1 MYLRSKQEILQ
12 ALARTAEEK
21 VLLASLIDKEQT
33 CVSRGYLTHTRFL
46 DLNER
51 ALCAEAVR
59 LLGAS
64 DHALLWGGWEDAERA
79 VCLFYPDYLDAES
92 AKAAAPIALLRAHKH
107 AEDALTH
114 RDYLGALMGLQIDRG
129 VVGDILVHE
138 EGADLLVLEDMADF
152 LLAHFDRAGR
162 KRIELTREDAGNVK
176 QAQTVETKGQGS
188 VASPRLDSVTAL
200 IFGLPRAEAQARI
213 AKGLV
218 FLNNAPCL
226 KPERQIEPGDRLTV
240 RGVGRAHVTCFGG
253 TSRKGRTFVNYV
265 KSF

>member
-1 MYLRSKQEILQ
+1 MKTKQEILQ
-12 ALARTAEEK
+12 ALCRTAEEK
-21 VLLASLIDKEQT
+21 VLLASLMDKEQT

-51 ALCAEAVR
+51 ALCVKAVR

-64 DHALLWGGWEDAERA
+64 TRALVWGGYGDAERA
-79 VCLFYPDYLDAES
+79 VCLFYPDYLDEES
-92 AKAAAPIALLRAHKH
+92 AKTAAPIALLRAHKH
-107 AEDALTH
+107 AEDTLTH

-129 VVGDILVHE
+129 MIGDILVHE

-162 KRIELTREDAGNVK
+162 KHIALTREEPADLR
-176 QAQTVETKGQGS
+176 QAQCMETEGQGS
-188 VASPRLDSVTAL
+188 VASPRLDSVAAL
-200 IFGLPRAEAQARI
+200 IFGLSRAEAQTRI
-213 AKGLV
+213 VKGLV
-218 FLNNAPCL
+218 FVNNAPCL
-226 KPERQIEPGDRLTV
+226 KPERQIGPGDRLTV